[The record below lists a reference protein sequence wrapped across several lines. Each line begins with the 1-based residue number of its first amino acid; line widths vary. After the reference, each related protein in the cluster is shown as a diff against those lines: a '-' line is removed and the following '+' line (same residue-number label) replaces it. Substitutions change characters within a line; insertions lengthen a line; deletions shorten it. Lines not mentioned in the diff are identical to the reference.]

1 MDPSP
6 LGDQGGGHEGQDS
19 PGSPCGLA
27 PPAPATRPLHPEL
40 AGQLRT
46 RGGGAE
52 ALRDALGKPGARD
65 TTPSPLTSKGEKALP
80 RSVQA
85 SGRQR
90 LPLWLQFRTAY
101 PCFPL
106 PDSSRRGMSWKI
118 CRFSAARPEPRS
130 ALEPPGLAPFRRLF
144 RFSAS
149 VDHQMT
155 PPWFAR
161 LFRASRFRL
170 AHWRSG
176 CRAPLRGPSDLKH
189 HTACGLSAGWG

>member
-90 LPLWLQFRTAY
+90 LPL
-101 PCFPL
+101 CFLGTKGLLCGAHAAHSPSL
-106 PDSSRRGMSWKI
+106 SSEEAWEQPGRV
-118 CRFSAARPEPRS
+118 CPRQKDFCS
-130 ALEPPGLAPFRRLF
+130 HR
-144 RFSAS
+144 
-149 VDHQMT
+149 
-155 PPWFAR
+155 
-161 LFRASRFRL
+161 
-170 AHWRSG
+170 
-176 CRAPLRGPSDLKH
+176 CLRHL
-189 HTACGLSAGWG
+189 C

>member
-1 MDPSP
+1 MSP
-6 LGDQGGGHEGQDS
+6 RAPLPRTQSCRLPRTPMALCGSQQAALNPAGPRQAVTSRPWGLQLGPLPTGGSGWGSRGPRQ
-19 PGSPCGLA
+19 PGKPLWSS

-90 LPLWLQFRTAY
+90 LPL
-101 PCFPL
+101 CFLGTKGLLCGAHAAHSPSL
-106 PDSSRRGMSWKI
+106 SSEEAWEQPGRV
-118 CRFSAARPEPRS
+118 CPRQKDFCS
-130 ALEPPGLAPFRRLF
+130 HR
-144 RFSAS
+144 
-149 VDHQMT
+149 
-155 PPWFAR
+155 
-161 LFRASRFRL
+161 
-170 AHWRSG
+170 
-176 CRAPLRGPSDLKH
+176 CLRHL
-189 HTACGLSAGWG
+189 C

>member
-1 MDPSP
+1 MLSF
-6 LGDQGGGHEGQDS
+6 
-19 PGSPCGLA
+19 A
-27 PPAPATRPLHPEL
+27 R
-40 AGQLRT
+40 QL
-46 RGGGAE
+46 
-52 ALRDALGKPGARD
+52 PARD
-65 TTPSPLTSKGEKALP
+65 
-80 RSVQA
+80 
-85 SGRQR
+85 
-90 LPLWLQFRTAY
+90 
-101 PCFPL
+101 
-106 PDSSRRGMSWKI
+106 SWKI

-189 HTACGLSAGWG
+189 HTACGLCAGRGRALEGAPPVAFIRWALRALFYQRQNQTYRNKLRYAWNTYENLITPCRSSSRCRLCPQAGRWLR